1 MTGSS
6 TMTTQASPTTL
17 DVLIVGA
24 GFGGM
29 YAVYKL
35 RGMGLNIRSI
45 EAGGDVGG
53 TWYWNRY
60 PGARCDVESLEYSY
74 AFDHD
79 LQQEW
84 QWTERYAPQPE
95 ILRYADHVADRFDLR
110 ADIEFDTRVASAVF
124 DESRNRWTVAT
135 QRVVDRTI
143 SSDVLADDIR
153 TWDTQFVVMATGCLS
168 STNIPDLE
176 GLTEFEAAG
185 GRLLHTGRWPHE
197 GIDFSGQRVAVVGT
211 GSSGVQAIPMIAEQA
226 EHLTVFQ
233 RTATYAA
240 PAYNGPLDPDVEA
253 NVKAGYSNFRAMLQK
268 RATAFGAAYPRA
280 HGSALAF
287 SDEERTAILE
297 ERWQLGGFAV
307 STAFHDLLTNP
318 EANELVGDFVRS
330 KIRNVVHDPATANL
344 LSPTQTF
351 ACKRMCVDS
360 GYYEAFNRR
369 NVSLVSV
376 ADNSINRLTPTGI
389 QLADG
394 SQHEVDAIV
403 FATGYD
409 AMTGSLL
416 RIDIHG
422 RNGIT
427 LGEAWAAG
435 PRTLL
440 GLGVPDF
447 PNLFTV
453 TGPGSPSVLANM
465 ITAIEQHVEWIA
477 DCIGWLLAQGHAV
490 VEATSDAAD
499 DWVLHVNA
507 LADATLYPT
516 CNSWYLGANVPGKP
530 RVFMPVLGWPQ
541 YVAQC
546 NDVAASGYA
555 GFAVS

>member
-1 MTGSS
+1 
-6 TMTTQASPTTL
+6 MTTHASPTTL

-29 YAVYKL
+29 YAVHKL
-35 RGMGLNIRSI
+35 GGMGLNVRSI

-79 LQQEW
+79 LQQDW
-84 QWTERYAPQPE
+84 QWTERYASQPE
-95 ILRYADHVADRFDLR
+95 ILRYAEHVADRFDLR
-110 ADIEFDTRVASAVF
+110 ADIEFHTRVVSAVF
-124 DESRNRWTVAT
+124 DESRDRWRVTT

-143 SSDVLADDIR
+143 SADVLADDTH
-153 TWDTQFVVMATGCLS
+153 TWDAQFVVMATGCLS
-168 STNIPDLE
+168 STNVPDID
-176 GLTEFEAAG
+176 GLDTFSAAG
-185 GRLLHTGRWPHE
+185 GQLLHTGRWPHD
-197 GIDFSGQRVAVVGT
+197 GVDFSSQRVAVIGT

-226 EHLTVFQ
+226 DHLTVFQ

-240 PAYNGPLDPDVEA
+240 PAHNGPLDPEVEVA
-253 NVKAGYSNFRAMLQK
+253 VKADYANFRAMLQK
-268 RATAFGAAYPRA
+268 RATAFGASYPRA

-287 SDEERTAILE
+287 NDDERTAILE

-307 STAFHDLLTNP
+307 STAFHDLLTDP
-318 EANELVGDFVRS
+318 AANELVANFVQS
-330 KIRNVVHDPATANL
+330 KIRSVVNDPATAAL
-344 LSPTQTF
+344 LSPTHTF

-360 GYYEAFNRR
+360 GYYEAFNQP

-376 ADNSINRLTPTGI
+376 ADNPIERLTPTGI
-389 QLADG
+389 QLTDG

-416 RIDIHG
+416 RIDIRG
-422 RNGIT
+422 RNDLP
-427 LGEAWAAG
+427 LGDAWAAG

-440 GLGVPDF
+440 GLGVPGF

-477 DCIGWLLAQGHAV
+477 ECIGWVRSHGHV
-490 VEATSDAAD
+490 TIEATSDAAD

-507 LADATLYPT
+507 LADSTLYPT
-516 CNSWYLGANVPGKP
+516 CNSWYLGANVAGKP

-546 NDVAASGYA
+546 NDVATSGYA
-555 GFAVS
+555 GFTVS